1 MFQPVVNPSL
11 LESIDP
17 YSDPDLFV
25 LGTVA
30 ELFCASFRKRPL
42 LTLLRMVPHLITEP
56 TSSNVEALE
65 KEYEDENKATSKFGL
80 PVGQE
85 YLESL
90 REKAVP
96 QTT

>member
-1 MFQPVVNPSL
+1 MFLNDSMFQPVVNPSL

-17 YSDPDLFV
+17 YFDPGPTYSF
-25 LGTVA
+25 G
-30 ELFCASFRKRPL
+30 ELLPNFIYASFRKRPL
-42 LTLLRMVPHLITEP
+42 LTLLKTVPRLITKP
-56 TSSNVEALE
+56 TSSNVEPLE

-90 REKAVP
+90 R
-96 QTT
+96 